1 MGLFDRF
8 TKSFG
13 DTVSE
18 AIRSIDAMN
27 LGVRRLDA
35 KVDGKLV
42 TLTGEAPSREVSAR
56 VMELF
61 NGMVKTGN
69 TLNTIRVVAPEAPA
83 ASPATE
89 PAVAPAA
96 GPRVYEVRPGD
107 TLGGISKQ
115 FYGKANLY
123 MKIFE
128 ANRDQLDNP
137 DLIKV
142 GQKLRIP
149 E

>member
-8 TKSFG
+8 TKSF
-13 DTVSE
+13 DDNVRE

-27 LGVRRLDA
+27 VGVRKLDA
-35 KVDGKLV
+35 KVEGKLV

-61 NGMVKTGN
+61 NGMVKTSN

-83 ASPATE
+83 E
-89 PAVAPAA
+89 PAAPDADA
-96 GPRVYEVRPGD
+96 TARIYEVKPGD
-107 TLGGISKQ
+107 TLGHIAQQ
-115 FYGKANLY
+115 FYGKASLY
-123 MKIFE
+123 TKIFE

>member
-8 TKSFG
+8 TKSF
-13 DTVSE
+13 DDSVNE
-18 AIRSIDAMN
+18 ALRSIGAMN
-27 LGVRRLDA
+27 LGVRSLDA
-35 KVDGKLV
+35 KVEGKLV

-61 NGMVKTGN
+61 NGMVKTSN

-83 ASPATE
+83 E
-89 PAVAPAA
+89 PAASDAA
-96 GPRVYEVRPGD
+96 ATARIYEVKAGD
-107 TLGGISKQ
+107 TLGHIAQ
-115 FYGKANLY
+115 RFYGKANLY
-123 MKIFE
+123 TKIFE